1 MLNTDVLNLREHFKT
16 QRPAPVILLVNQVD
30 IRITREWHYSEIC
43 VIDQQ
48 RLVERKFILSAI
60 ILKGLNL
67 YVEDIR
73 SNFLPVSCYKH

>member
-30 IRITREWHYSEIC
+30 IRIAREWDYSEIC

-60 ILKGLNL
+60 ILKGLKR

-73 SNFLPVSCYKH
+73 RNFLPVSCYKH